1 MLHVGQMT
9 FPASVK
15 EMLSFVD
22 EMDLLFRVRE
32 IFRES
37 FNVLYTNLCR
47 PSPPLAKASFKRD
60 TLNSPKFRQLV
71 STTHNVNRSCP
82 FWYGRF

>member
-71 STTHNVNRSCP
+71 SKTHNVNRSCP